1 MSVLL
6 SVAVRNLLQSR
17 RRSTLLALAI
27 GLVTM
32 MLVLLLGISG
42 GIKANMIRSATTISS
57 GYVNVAGF
65 FKVNTTDVAPMVTN
79 VTEIRKIVEENTD
92 DLVQVMDR
100 GRGWCKV
107 TSGTA
112 SVQAGLS
119 GVDINEETR
128 LLDVLQLA
136 PTADYKKEGGTTE
149 TPGNLKDLLKPNSAV
164 IFASQAK
171 RLGVEVGD
179 ELTFQTETSAGRTN
193 TIDVTIVAV
202 VRDMGLLSSWSMFV
216 PKQVTRD
223 LYQLNEDT
231 SGAVWLY
238 LKDIDQSEA
247 VMDHL
252 REVFKAKGYRVMD
265 HEAKPFFMKFE
276 TAAGEDWTG
285 QALDLTV
292 WSDEVSFLSW
302 VITAFDT
309 VTWFLITILVVII
322 AVGIMNAMWNA
333 VRERTREVGTL
344 RAIGM
349 YRTQVLQMFLLEAVV
364 LGLFS
369 TSMGA
374 IVGALLSLVLNAAN
388 IRLPMDAMKAILLSD
403 TLYLSVSPASLIS
416 AVLALTAFTTLS
428 ALWPAIRAASLQPVV
443 ALSHAD

>member
-1 MSVLL
+1 M
-6 SVAVRNLLQSR
+6 
-17 RRSTLLALAI
+17 
-27 GLVTM
+27 
-32 MLVLLLGISG
+32 
-42 GIKANMIRSATTISS
+42 
-57 GYVNVAGF
+57 
-65 FKVNTTDVAPMVTN
+65 
-79 VTEIRKIVEENTD
+79 
-92 DLVQVMDR
+92 
-100 GRGWCKV
+100 
-107 TSGTA
+107 
-112 SVQAGLS
+112 
-119 GVDINEETR
+119 
-128 LLDVLQLA
+128 
-136 PTADYKKEGGTTE
+136 
-149 TPGNLKDLLKPNSAV
+149 KPNSAV

-216 PKQVTRD
+216 SKQVTRD

-374 IVGALLSLVLNAAN
+374 LVGALLSLVLNAAN